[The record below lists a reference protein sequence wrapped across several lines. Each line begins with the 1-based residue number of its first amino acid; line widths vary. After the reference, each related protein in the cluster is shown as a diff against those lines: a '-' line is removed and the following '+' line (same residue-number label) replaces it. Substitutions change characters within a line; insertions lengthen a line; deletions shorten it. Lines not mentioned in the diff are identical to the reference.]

1 VSSRVFLDS
10 PRGRPFRALRYRDFR
25 LIFAAFLLS
34 QSGFWIT
41 HISLQGLMA
50 RQSGNDPLVQGVLSF
65 VLYIPGF
72 VLAAPAGLLADRLS
86 RKAIAIACQA
96 GIAIATAA
104 LAWLV
109 YAELSTPSRV
119 LALAFGLGVCFACS
133 GPAQGALVANSIPR
147 TELGSA
153 VALHSALNNLTRV
166 AGPILAAPLLA
177 TGHFELAF
185 ALYTISVLISGVLTA
200 RLRVA
205 PQQVAVEAA
214 GLFRRMASGFEHAR
228 SRPPAMP
235 SLAVIAMLT
244 LFGVSHGSLLPVF
257 AQQALG
263 RMEWFTAL
271 AVGTGAGAIVGALT
285 SGFRPPDLRRA
296 GLDLI
301 CYGAALFAF
310 SQMSHVVPAAGLQ
323 VLVGYFYFS
332 VTTNLQTLVQQLVD
346 DALRGRVMSL
356 FGVCW
361 GGLVPF
367 GGLAMG
373 SAARALGAPA
383 TIAIGASVC
392 ASYGAIVWWQASRGA
407 PPAGAQ
413 RASQRAS
420 EARSA

>member
-1 VSSRVFLDS
+1 
-10 PRGRPFRALRYRDFR
+10 
-25 LIFAAFLLS
+25 
-34 QSGFWIT
+34 
-41 HISLQGLMA
+41 
-50 RQSGNDPLVQGVLSF
+50 
-65 VLYIPGF
+65 
-72 VLAAPAGLLADRLS
+72 
-86 RKAIAIACQA
+86 
-96 GIAIATAA
+96 
-104 LAWLV
+104 
-109 YAELSTPSRV
+109 V
-119 LALAFGLGVCFACS
+119 LALAFALGVFFACS

-147 TELGSA
+147 ADLGSA

-185 ALYTISVLISGVLTA
+185 ALYTVSVLVAAILTTG
-200 RLRVA
+200 LRVA
-205 PQQVAVEAA
+205 PQEIAVEAA
-214 GLFRRMASGFEHAR
+214 GIFRRMASGFEHAKR
-228 SRPPAMP
+228 RPPALR
-235 SLAVIAMLT
+235 SLSVIAMLT

-285 SGFRPPDLRRA
+285 SSFRPPDLRRA
-296 GLDLI
+296 GFDLI

-310 SQMSHVVPAAGLQ
+310 SQMSYVAPAALLQ

-332 VTTNLQTLVQQLVD
+332 CTTNLQTLVQQLVD
-346 DALRGRVMSL
+346 DSLRGRVMSL

-383 TIAIGASVC
+383 TIGIGACVC
-392 ASYGAIVWWQASRGA
+392 AAYGALVWWQAGR
-407 PPAGAQ
+407 GAQ
-413 RASQRAS
+413 RPVDQLANQRAS
-420 EARSA
+420 EPRSA